1 MTHVAVAMGTKV
13 EVDVAVT
20 VVVVLRS
27 RFSLSAFRSW
37 PRLDEVGIRL
47 TWR

>member
-20 VVVVLRS
+20 VEVVLRN
-27 RFSLSAFRSW
+27 RFSLSPLRHW